1 MLRFHYHPEYLRIGE
16 TLLFRE
22 GRAKGVGRI
31 RALTGAHGSGSCAGD
46 PVGALP
52 VRPPPRVSLTPADA
66 TDSGTPTALVG
77 VVAGSTV
84 AAPASGS
91 TASAGVPVTAP

>member
-1 MLRFHYHPEYLRIGE
+1 MGE

-31 RALTGAHGSGSCAGD
+31 RALTGAHGSGGSAGD

-52 VRPPPRVSLTPADA
+52 VRPAATGAGHGETPVS
-66 TDSGTPTALVG
+66 
-77 VVAGSTV
+77 VVASADGSVLSPAVT
-84 AAPASGS
+84 ASGV
-91 TASAGVPVTAP
+91 GPVTLSASVAVSTT